1 MDGRAGL
8 GQMGPEWHGVDGLGG
23 IASKGQLRM
32 SFLRWAVVTVPLV
45 LLLGF
50 GSGSLAPSG
59 DENGWYRALAKPAAT
74 PPNWAFPV
82 AWTTLYALMGVA
94 LAMVLHARGARG
106 RSAALALFTLALA
119 LNLLWSPLFFGA
131 HQVTAAWM
139 LIIAMLIS
147 GIAATVAFAR
157 VRRLAGWLLVP
168 YLVWIGYAG
177 VLNFRIDQLNP
188 NAEELAPGPR
198 ATQVIG

>member
-1 MDGRAGL
+1 
-8 GQMGPEWHGVDGLGG
+8 
-23 IASKGQLRM
+23 M

-59 DENGWYRALAKPAAT
+59 DENAWYRALVKPAAT

-82 AWTTLYALMGVA
+82 AWTTLYVLMGLA
-94 LAMVLHARGARG
+94 LAMVLHAKGARG
-106 RSAALALFTLALA
+106 RGKALALFVIAFA
-119 LNLLWSPLFFGA
+119 LNLVWTPLFFGA
-131 HQVTAAWM
+131 HQVREAWM
-139 LIIAMLIS
+139 LIAFMLLS

-157 VRRLAGWLLVP
+157 VRRLAAWLLVP

-188 NAEELAPGPR
+188 YAEALAPGAR
-198 ATQVIG
+198 TTQIIG